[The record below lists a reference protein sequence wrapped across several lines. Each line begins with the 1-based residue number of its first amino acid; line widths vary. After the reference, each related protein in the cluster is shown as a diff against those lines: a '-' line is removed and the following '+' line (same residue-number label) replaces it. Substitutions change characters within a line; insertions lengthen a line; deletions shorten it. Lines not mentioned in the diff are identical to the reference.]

1 MDDHTIL
8 GRIHLGYAPV
18 VDRQRE
24 VIAQQVTIFPGRSES
39 LGDIG
44 FLLRSL
50 QELVTPND
58 RSASAISPIQ
68 LLLSAAS
75 ETLLDGLLQGGLP
88 AEMAPVLPS
97 FLAAAPRR
105 LAAMQAHGERGGSLA
120 LTGRSLDVVPPDLL
134 RRFRVV
140 MTDIADLDLGVG
152 PLALPPGVSQPLL
165 IDGVSSPD
173 QADRALSSPVAGV
186 VGWPTGERVPSGT
199 TAAPKALAP
208 NIKTIVELMNMV
220 ERQESVDAME
230 RVLKGDTA
238 LALKLL
244 QLINSP
250 AFGLRVEVTSFRHAM
265 MLLGHLRLKRWL
277 ALLLASSV
285 KQAGSQPLLYL
296 SVRRG
301 FLMEELALAAGQDD
315 LRGEMF
321 ICGMFSLLDRLLGQ
335 SFGQLLEYVP
345 MPARVQLS
353 LTREGGPYE
362 GHIKL
367 VEAVEQSSLADIRD
381 TSESLLI
388 SPHDLNRCILSAL
401 RSAREL
407 DV

>member
-18 VDRQRE
+18 VDRHRE
-24 VIAQQVTIFPGRSES
+24 VIAQQVTIFPGRTES
-39 LGDIG
+39 PGDMG
-44 FLLRSL
+44 FLLRAL
-50 QELVTPND
+50 QELVTPSE
-58 RSASAISPIQ
+58 RSGNAIHPVQ

-75 ETLLDGLLQGGLP
+75 ESLLDALIQSGLP
-88 AEMAPVLPS
+88 PQVAPVLPS
-97 FLAAAPRR
+97 FLASAPRR
-105 LAAMQAHGERGGSLA
+105 SAALQAHAGQGGSLV
-120 LTGRSLDVVPPDLL
+120 LTGRSLDGVPSDLL
-134 RRFRVV
+134 KRFRLV
-140 MTDIADLDLGVG
+140 MTDIADLDVGEG
-152 PLALPPGVSQPLL
+152 PLVLPSGLSQPLL
-165 IDGVSSPD
+165 IDGISSLD
-173 QADRALSSPVAGV
+173 EAERALASPVAGL
-186 VGWPTGERVPSGT
+186 VGWPTGDRLTAPST
-199 TAAPKALAP
+199 TAPKALAP
-208 NIKTIVELMNMV
+208 NVKTIVELMNMV

-230 RVLKGDTA
+230 RVLKGDPA

-285 KQAGSQPLLYL
+285 KQAGSRPLLYL

-301 FLMEELALAAGQDD
+301 FLMEELALAAGQDE

-321 ICGMFSLLDRLLGQ
+321 IFGMFSLLDRLLGQ
-335 SFGQLLEYVP
+335 PFGQLLEYVP

-362 GHIKL
+362 GHL
-367 VEAVEQSSLADIRD
+367 RLLEAVEQASLADIRD
-381 TSESLLI
+381 ASDALLI
-388 SPHDLNRCILSAL
+388 GPQDLNRCILSAL